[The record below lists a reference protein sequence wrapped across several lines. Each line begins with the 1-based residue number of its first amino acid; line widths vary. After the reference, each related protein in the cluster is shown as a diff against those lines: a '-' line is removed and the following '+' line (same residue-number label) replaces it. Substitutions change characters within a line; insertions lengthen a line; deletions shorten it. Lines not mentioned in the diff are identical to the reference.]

1 MDKFP
6 ILKQIPGRKV
16 LDVRSP
22 SEYLRGHIP
31 GAINFP
37 LFNDEERAAVGTA
50 YKQEGKEKAVI
61 LGLQFVGPRMAEMVN
76 RALEISPEKELTVHC
91 WRGGMRSS
99 SIAWLL
105 KQAGFQTTV
114 LTGGYKAYRHEVQQ
128 YLCLPFNYKVLS
140 GPTGSGKT
148 SVLHALKALGE
159 QVIDLEGLAS
169 HKGSSFGALGMYE
182 QPAIEYFENLLVAEL
197 LKMDPDRPV
206 WIEDESRKIGKV
218 VLQEAFWNHKIN
230 APVLRINV
238 PLNLRVSR
246 LVDDYGRFTADELEA
261 GIVRISKRL
270 GPQHAK
276 NALEALKN
284 GDLEEVA
291 QTCLVYYDKAY
302 AYSFERNTRKQIAE
316 LHFDHM
322 DAQKIALEIKKL
334 PA

>member
-6 ILKQIPGRKV
+6 ILKQIPRHKV

-37 LFNDEERAAVGTA
+37 LFSDEERAAVGTA
-50 YKQEGKEKAVI
+50 YKQEGKDKAII
-61 LGLQFVGPRMAEMVN
+61 LGLQFVGPRLAEMVK

-105 KQAGFQTTV
+105 KQAGFQIYI
-114 LTGGYKAYRHEVQQ
+114 LAGGYKAYRHEVQQ
-128 YLCLPFNYKVLS
+128 YLCLPFHYKVLS

-148 SVLHALKALGE
+148 NVLHALKALGE
-159 QVIDLEGLAS
+159 QVIDLEGLAA
-169 HKGSSFGALGMYE
+169 HKGSSFGALGMQE
-182 QPAIEYFENLLVAEL
+182 QPAIEYFENLMVAEL
-197 LKMDPDRPV
+197 LQMDPDKPV

-218 VLQEAFWNHKIN
+218 VLQEAFWNHKIK

-238 PLNLRVSR
+238 PSHLRVSR
-246 LVDDYGRFTADELEA
+246 LVEDYGRFTADELEA

-276 NALEALKN
+276 TALEALKN

-302 AYSFERNTRKQIAE
+302 AYSFERNKREQIAE

-322 DAQKIALEIKKL
+322 DAQRIALEIKKL